1 MGTLAP
7 QEQGG
12 ESQRAAAGAPGQLCL
27 LIRRPEPCVSKA
39 TTDEDMKKGWKMSI
53 KQNPNKRKQHKN
65 IDIRQNS

>member
-39 TTDEDMKKGWKMSI
+39 ITDEDMKKGWKI
-53 KQNPNKRKQHKN
+53 VYQTKPKQKKAE
-65 IDIRQNS
+65 